1 MMRNRAPPIQQHPQP
16 SRPNIETVQEAKT
29 ETAAAD
35 SKPEATEATAGKE
48 IRAEDRNA
56 RTE

>member
-16 SRPNIETVQEAKT
+16 SRPGIETVQEAET

-48 IRAEDRNA
+48 IRAKDRNA